1 MMLKSYSFI
10 SPSPMSDK
18 PIAKSALAHRLD
30 PPAPLR
36 LYLDTAD
43 AAAHQKWLPTGLFY
57 GVTCNPLLL
66 EKANVACTTDR
77 LIALADQACTLGCQE
92 VHLQSWGSSPE
103 DLVKIGRTLGQANA
117 RVVVKLPA
125 TQIGATAAR
134 ILIKEGI
141 PVTLTAV
148 YAVHQVLIAAALGAS
163 YAAPYL
169 GRIGDS
175 SKDGRTEVANMQAAL
190 NGVGSATRLLT
201 ASIRQIED
209 ISVLATKGVDTF
221 TFSEAIAQSFFNHP
235 DTEKAVAD
243 FEQAALR
250 MMSDE

>member
-1 MMLKSYSFI
+1 M
-10 SPSPMSDK
+10 PDR
-18 PIAKSALAHRLD
+18 SAAESTLANRSNNS
-30 PPAPLR
+30 APLR
-36 LYLDTAD
+36 LYLDTAEV
-43 AAAHQKWLPTGLFY
+43 AAYKKWLPTGIFY
-57 GVTCNPLLL
+57 GITCNPLLL
-66 EKANVACTTDR
+66 EKAKVPCTTDR
-77 LIALADQACTLGCQE
+77 LRTIADQVCALGCQE
-92 VHLQSWGSSPE
+92 VHLQAWGNSPE
-103 DLVKIGRTLGQANA
+103 DLLKTGRTLGQANA

-134 ILIKEGI
+134 SLIQEGI

-175 SKDGRTEVANMQAAL
+175 GKDGRVEVANMQAAL
-190 NGVGSATRLLT
+190 NGVGSSTRLLT
-201 ASIRQIED
+201 ASIRQVED
-209 ISVLATKGVDTF
+209 ISVLAAKGVDTF
-221 TFSEAIAQSFFNHP
+221 TFSVAIAQALFDQP

-250 MMSDE
+250 MRSE

>member
-1 MMLKSYSFI
+1 MLASHQPT
-10 SPSPMSDK
+10 SPLPMPDSS
-18 PIAKSALAHRLD
+18 IAHSAIA
-30 PPAPLR
+30 AQSNQSGPLR
-36 LYLDTAD
+36 LYLDTAEVD
-43 AAAHQKWLPTGLFY
+43 AYKKWLPTGLFY

-66 EKANVACTTDR
+66 EKANVACTPSR
-77 LIALADQACTLGCQE
+77 LIALAEQACLLDCQE

-103 DLVKIGRTLGQANA
+103 ELIKTGRTLSQAND

-134 ILIKEGI
+134 VLIQEGI

-169 GRIGDS
+169 GRIKDS
-175 SKDGRTEVANMQAAL
+175 GKDGLAEITNMQAAL
-190 NGVGSATRLLT
+190 NGVGSSTRLLT

-221 TFSEAIAQSFFNHP
+221 TFSEAIAQSFFHQL
-235 DTEKAVAD
+235 DTDKAVAD
-243 FEQAALR
+243 FEQAAQK
-250 MMSDE
+250 MSHE

>member
-1 MMLKSYSFI
+1 
-10 SPSPMSDK
+10 MSDK
-18 PIAKSALAHRLD
+18 PTAETAPVNQSD
-30 PPAPLR
+30 NPAPLR
-36 LYLDTAD
+36 FYLDTAD
-43 AAAHQKWLPTGLFY
+43 ATAHRKWLTTGLFY

-66 EKANVACTTDR
+66 EQANVACTTDR

-103 DLVKIGRTLGQANA
+103 DLVKIGRTLGQGNA
-117 RVVVKLPA
+117 RIVVKLPA

-175 SKDGRTEVANMQAAL
+175 GKDAERK
-190 NGVGSATRLLT
+190 LL
-201 ASIRQIED
+201 ICRQ
-209 ISVLATKGVDTF
+209 
-221 TFSEAIAQSFFNHP
+221 
-235 DTEKAVAD
+235 
-243 FEQAALR
+243 R
-250 MMSDE
+250 